1 MQDQRITTSFNSK
14 GILPKFYY
22 RSFCTSSLLFLQM
35 KERGRERELFEY
47 FKGEEGGQNPKGV
60 GK

>member
-14 GILPKFYY
+14 GILPKFYCIVPF
-22 RSFCTSSLLFLQM
+22 SPLLLEM
-35 KERGRERELFEY
+35 KERGRERGLFEY